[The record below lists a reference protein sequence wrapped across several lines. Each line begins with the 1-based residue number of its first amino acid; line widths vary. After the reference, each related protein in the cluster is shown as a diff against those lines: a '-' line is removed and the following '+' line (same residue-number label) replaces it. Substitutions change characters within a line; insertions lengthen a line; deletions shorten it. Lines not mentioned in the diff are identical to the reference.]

1 MDKENFILAFQIDN
15 DKLFNGLIDYHKNNH
30 EYKYKSEHTTHDV
43 ETKAST
49 DVNIHMSSI
58 KVSLYKKNLPY
69 ENNLSIRVEIN
80 INISYRRAK

>member
-43 ETKAST
+43 AVSYTHLRAHET
-49 DVNIHMSSI
+49 
-58 KVSLYKKNLPY
+58 P
-69 ENNLSIRVEIN
+69 
-80 INISYRRAK
+80 